1 MTEIGT
7 TGGEGGDV
15 RITCDHGVCCGQN
28 PPAGSDGQHSRAGNN
43 LGLRLALVPPS
54 DGPQSLWYTRPMLM
68 QGRAT

>member
-1 MTEIGT
+1 MWLMSKLVPPGVPECVA
-7 TGGEGGDV
+7 V
-15 RITCDHGVCCGQN
+15 RN
-28 PPAGSDGQHSRAGNN
+28 PLASSDGQHSRAGNN